1 MTTEEFSPKAIMVVD
16 DESDIVVIFRR
27 SLELAGYGVFAFT
40 DPIEALEDF
49 KLNKDRYGLI
59 ISDVRMPRM
68 SGLEFAAKIRGIDTS
83 VSLILMSAFE
93 IAGSEINLALNIS
106 KFVRKPVLPSQL
118 KVIVSEYLPMS
129 AK

>member
-1 MTTEEFSPKAIMVVD
+1 MVVD